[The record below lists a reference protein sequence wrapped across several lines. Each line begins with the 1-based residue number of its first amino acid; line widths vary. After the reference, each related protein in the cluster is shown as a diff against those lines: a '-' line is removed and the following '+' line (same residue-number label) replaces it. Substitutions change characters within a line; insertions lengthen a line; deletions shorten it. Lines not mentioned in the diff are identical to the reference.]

1 MEIPK
6 PAVSDHPFLLLRAQK
21 DSLKL
26 TETITL
32 IYMEEDSVYY
42 LTKRFIGGV
51 ADSKHIYGTFDLSD
65 VAYLMTEEN
74 MHLNFFQI
82 YIYLKRV
89 KMYVELFARNED
101 DAICIMALLDKEIK
115 RVQFPKAI
123 EVDPDRK
130 DQDDKSAEIVRQDK

>member
-65 VAYLMTEEN
+65 VCLLNDRGKYALEFFSDLYLSEKSEN
-74 MHLNFFQI
+74 
-82 YIYLKRV
+82 
-89 KMYVELFARNED
+89 
-101 DAICIMALLDKEIK
+101 
-115 RVQFPKAI
+115 
-123 EVDPDRK
+123 
-130 DQDDKSAEIVRQDK
+130 VRRTLCEK